1 MGKELALV
9 PRGAEEIE
17 RPKTPR
23 AVLKNLLVF
32 ATKRSHFVFDDLC
45 YDQVDGAAMSSPLGP
60 VLANISTCDFEEK
73 WVMNSSDCPTVWVRY
88 VDDTFIISQQRS
100 SYQVSSLS
108 KQTV

>member
-1 MGKELALV
+1 M
-9 PRGAEEIE
+9 
-17 RPKTPR
+17 
-23 AVLKNLLVF
+23 
-32 ATKRSHFVFDDLC
+32 FDGLC

-73 WVMNSSDCPTVWVRY
+73 WVMNSSDCPTVWFSY

-108 KQTV
+108 KQPA